1 MLFCVNSK
9 EQCIQQSSKKT
20 SSSQITTL
28 LLLLFFVVGLL
39 VTHLWLLCFPTLP
52 CMDPQMIWVS
62 DMRQWVFDECNNA
75 KVLHHLPLLC
85 WIIGAFLYVD
95 PHKWCDSVMFKNFWI
110 EYYNVQVLYC
120 LPFLSWIVGI
130 WFVLEISIEMENNF
144 LMQTKRYFCRF
155 SKFDW
160 TLKLRFM
167 CSISPGL

>member
-1 MLFCVNSK
+1 
-9 EQCIQQSSKKT
+9 
-20 SSSQITTL
+20 
-28 LLLLFFVVGLL
+28 VVGLL

-110 EYYNVQVLYC
+110 EYYNVQALYTV
-120 LPFLSWIVGI
+120 FLFCPELLVSDSCWKSLSRWKTTFWCRWKDIFADFQSLIGPWILDLCAA
-130 WFVLEISIEMENNF
+130 FHLDSNSSLLYEF
-144 LMQTKRYFCRF
+144 
-155 SKFDW
+155 
-160 TLKLRFM
+160 
-167 CSISPGL
+167 